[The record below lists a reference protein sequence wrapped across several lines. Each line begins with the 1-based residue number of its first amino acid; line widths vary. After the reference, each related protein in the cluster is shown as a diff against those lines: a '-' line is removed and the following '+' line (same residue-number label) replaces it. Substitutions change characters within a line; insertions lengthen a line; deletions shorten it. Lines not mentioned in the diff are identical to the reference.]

1 MAQFILKRGIGL
13 IFVLISVSFITFI
26 LGYLSPIDPV
36 RQLLGAQHYTLTG
49 YIRLKHSLGLD
60 LPWYQQYYN
69 YLVNL
74 LHFNLGYSF
83 HSQDRNVWDIL
94 KDGVPIS
101 VEIAFWGLVAA
112 LLVGIPSGIFS
123 AIRANT
129 WVDTANMSVAL
140 LMYALPVFVI
150 AVFAQVIIVYINV
163 HFNQSWPVAD
173 WGTPW
178 HYTLSDLQ
186 LKIVPILVYGATTY
200 AYFARLARTSML
212 EVLRQDYVRTARAK
226 GMAERIVIYQHALRN
241 ALLPLITALGYFIGF
256 LVTGALFIER
266 IFNIPGISSIII
278 TAVTNN
284 DFPVV
289 QATTLLTAIGVV
301 AGNLIADL
309 LYTIVDPRIKL
320 S

>member
-36 RQLLGAQHYTLTG
+36 RQLLGAQHYTLAG

-101 VEIAFWGLVAA
+101 MEIAFWGLVAA

-301 AGNLIADL
+301 TGNLIADL